1 MYCPKCG
8 AANIEDAKF
17 CRGCG
22 ADIALVPQ
30 ALTGRLPEKG
40 VGSDAV
46 ERGSDVERGRRASKR
61 RETPAPRLDKAIS
74 SVFTGVGFLLVALS
88 VLLFFP
94 GGRIWW
100 FWLLLPA
107 FGSLGGGVAEYVRF
121 KQSQNEEQKLTGV
134 DSRPAM
140 SASPPP
146 PARASALPTRDTSEL
161 VPPPSVTEGTTRHLD
176 KSTEAPTRHIGLH
189 VKKPAKDA

>member
-8 AANIEDAKF
+8 VQNIEDAKF

-30 ALTGRLPEKG
+30 ALTGHLPEKRAD
-40 VGSDAV
+40 GSDL
-46 ERGSDVERGRRASKR
+46 EGKPSYESRRRQRKQREASPPK
-61 RETPAPRLDKAIS
+61 LDKAIAN
-74 SVFTGVGFLLVALS
+74 VFTGVGFLLVAFS

-121 KQSQNEEQKLTGV
+121 KLSKEEEPMLPGT
-134 DSRPAM
+134 DSRPAI
-140 SASPPP
+140 SPQ
-146 PARASALPTRDTSEL
+146 PARFNELPTRNTSEL

-176 KSTEAPTRHIGLH
+176 QSPEAPTRHIGLH
-189 VKKPAKDA
+189 VEKPAKDA